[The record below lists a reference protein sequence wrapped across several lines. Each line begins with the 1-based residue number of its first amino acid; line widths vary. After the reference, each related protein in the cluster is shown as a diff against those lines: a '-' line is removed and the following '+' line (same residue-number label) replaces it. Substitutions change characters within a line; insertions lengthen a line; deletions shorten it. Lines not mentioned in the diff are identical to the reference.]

1 MNPDEVP
8 PDLVAALK
16 ASANDAYGYG
26 IDDLDA
32 RHILAAILPEAR
44 KAWFSELLGTPEEIA
59 AREAEAEQ
67 RTPDDTVRLCELAQP
82 GEHERRVRERVAA
95 EHPLIAPEDLAE
107 LLHYVVGKDAIRV
120 ISDATLDR
128 AFAALKA
135 LDAHGEGR

>member
-1 MNPDEVP
+1 MPDETAPRPDVSDVP
-8 PDLVAALK
+8 D
-16 ASANDAYGYG
+16 
-26 IDDLDA
+26 
-32 RHILAAILPEAR
+32 RHDRLAAAMLTPLIDHGLREAV
-44 KAWFSELLGTPEEIA
+44 KWVMEPELLA
-59 AREAEAEQ
+59 MEAEI
-67 RTPDDTVRLCELAQP
+67 
-82 GEHERRVRERVAA
+82 ERQVRERVAA